1 MYPFLVLHIF
11 LDFSRNVGPEPYVIH
26 HFPIYL
32 LKGFKDGSW
41 QRQTEMNFSIYA
53 ALVCNMN
60 GVEDPMSLF
69 TSILK
74 DIAQEIIA
82 KTTAVQKRYNK
93 P

>member
-1 MYPFLVLHIF
+1 
-11 LDFSRNVGPEPYVIH
+11 
-26 HFPIYL
+26 
-32 LKGFKDGSW
+32 
-41 QRQTEMNFSIYA
+41 MNFSIYA

-74 DIAQEIIA
+74 DIAQEVIA
-82 KTTAVQKRYNK
+82 KITAVQKRYNK